1 MKTGDTATYRGFE
14 SHSLR
19 QYAPQLILRRTFYGG
34 CMCFQYLCRRLFHR
48 AEWQQALKCEQG
60 RMGLY
65 ALNHLTAQR
74 IYREHQNVIRITEKI
89 KAGSSTAQTPMLL
102 SQLQMCTS
110 QLTSLSP
117 FASPSQRLKI
127 EDAVRT
133 ADYARSLLPAPKEET
148 PTQMTY
154 YSVYIPTLQGA
165 FYYLGSQVYAVG
177 DIVSIPFGR
186 ENNIIFGIVEG
197 IVCDEYWKLPIPLWK
212 MKYIEGKAP
221 QAVADEY
228 RRQNAQ

>member
-1 MKTGDTATYRGFE
+1 
-14 SHSLR
+14 
-19 QYAPQLILRRTFYGG
+19 
-34 CMCFQYLCRRLFHR
+34 MCFQYLCRRLFHR

-60 RMGLY
+60 RMGLH

-89 KAGSSTAQTPMLL
+89 KAGSSAAQAPMLL
-102 SQLQMCTS
+102 SQLQMCSS
-110 QLTSLSP
+110 QLTPLSP

-133 ADYARSLLPAPKEET
+133 ADYARSLLPVPKEET

-228 RRQNAQ
+228 RCQNAQ